1 MIEVRTVWR
10 VGGACFGVESPLGS
24 LPVRGFRVVIAARFA
39 DIFCGNALADALLP
53 VEVKLLI
60 VQRRWDTVDADR
72 AMAAAADLKAR
83 EVRAANESWDL
94 PARRFRPS
102 AAAGRT

>member
-1 MIEVRTVWR
+1 VWR

-24 LPVRGFRVVIAARFA
+24 LPVWGFRVVIAARFA
-39 DIFCGNALADALLP
+39 DTFRGNALADALLP

-60 VQRRWDTVDADR
+60 VQWPWDAVDADP
-72 AMAAAADLKAR
+72 AMAVAMAVAVAVDLKAR
-83 EVRAANESWDL
+83 EVRAVNESWDL